1 MKGIRWMGCRKIKA
15 MSYYFHKLDK
25 PSLSTAKNHGRI
37 KKWSKSPWKHK
48 INVFIHNPCRSAASW
63 TGPWRW
69 TTSRWTPSTGSG
81 TTTCWPTSSTGQ
93 HQHQPVMAFFSIF
106 VSTVWN
112 CTDTTRPQDDIILQ
126 SFYFYLDL
134 VCPGKKS
141 WLNEWAFSDCY
152 HLASLDLKKI
162 STAKDTQQ

>member
-1 MKGIRWMGCRKIKA
+1 MGCRKIKT

-48 INVFIHNPCRSAASW
+48 INVFIHNRCRSAASW

-93 HQHQPVMAFFSIF
+93 HQHQPVMVIPCHGF
-106 VSTVWN
+106 
-112 CTDTTRPQDDIILQ
+112 L
-126 SFYFYLDL
+126 
-134 VCPGKKS
+134 
-141 WLNEWAFSDCY
+141 LNICLHCVELYRHHSSSRWY
-152 HLASLDLKKI
+152 HSPKFLFLFRSGL
-162 STAKDTQQ
+162 SR